1 MTDDEKIEILKKIEL
16 AGVTGAGQKLLADV
30 MESTISSLQIE
41 MKRQTEEIVLQLLG
55 FKRYGQ
61 SFNLDLYKHSPIANE
76 LKPIFEHH
84 AKEMV
89 KSLSDDFDFSESPIS
104 KTAQAEA
111 MRDLR
116 KGYKET
122 FIVSLQ
128 EEMHRVKSRA
138 KVKAM
143 EMFPL
148 IVQQQFGKS
157 IEDIEAEMITHAL
170 MDLSAAEARN
180 EEVKEVENLDD
191 VVQQMQKYINY
202 LEKQLHEKDFVVTR
216 R

>member
-16 AGVTGAGQKLLADV
+16 AGITGAGQKLLADV
-30 MESTISSLQIE
+30 MESTISHLQSE
-41 MKRQTEEIVLQLLG
+41 MKKQTEEIILQLLG

-61 SFNLDLYKHSPIANE
+61 SFNLELYKHSPIANE

-84 AKEMV
+84 AKEIV
-89 KSLSDDFDFSESPIS
+89 KTMSNDFDFAESPIS

-122 FIVSLQ
+122 FIDALQ
-128 EEMHRVKSRA
+128 EEMHRVKTRA
-138 KVKAM
+138 KVKAT
-143 EMFPL
+143 ELFPL

-157 IEDIEAEMITHAL
+157 LEDVEADMITHAL

-180 EEVKEVENLDD
+180 EEVKDVENLEQ
-191 VVQQMQKYINY
+191 VVQQMQEYIKY
-202 LEKQLHEKDFVVTR
+202 LEKQLHVKTGR
-216 R
+216 